1 MRSWIAAAALVA
13 IVDGGTAG
21 AQAPASA
28 TGFRIGPWEAA
39 AVGVST
45 GLPIICNA
53 AMHQGGNEA
62 LGLMV
67 DIMGRMW
74 FVATSPKWNVSPGR
88 PLAALLSFDD
98 GPRESVSAL
107 VSDQRE
113 LRFDVPTEG
122 ALETKLRRAGRI
134 AIYAAGQVAQFRLEQ
149 VGEVI
154 DRLRRCTAEGS
165 RAAASADRPP
175 TGQPASTSDGAAP
188 RALARAAAAL
198 PIPTAAWPSVQQESA
213 PRPAPLAE
221 PGATPRPTLQALY
234 RNLSGSV
241 WLVAVERGSVT
252 TWSGIGSAVAV
263 SRDTLLTN
271 CHVVRGAR
279 RIELRRGRTSLAA
292 TILAGDPRTDR
303 CLLRTTGAGLTP
315 VPGLR
320 DMGSL
325 AVGER
330 VYTIGNP
337 SGLEATFGE
346 GIISG
351 LRQSGGIR
359 LIQTTAPASPGS
371 SGGGLF
377 DARGNLLGITTFLIR
392 APGDTDT
399 FRFAIA
405 AEEYWR

>member
-1 MRSWIAAAALVA
+1 M
-13 IVDGGTAG
+13 
-21 AQAPASA
+21 
-28 TGFRIGPWEAA
+28 
-39 AVGVST
+39 
-45 GLPIICNA
+45 
-53 AMHQGGNEA
+53 
-62 LGLMV
+62 
-67 DIMGRMW
+67 
-74 FVATSPKWNVSPGR
+74 
-88 PLAALLSFDD
+88 
-98 GPRESVSAL
+98 
-107 VSDQRE
+107 
-113 LRFDVPTEG
+113 
-122 ALETKLRRAGRI
+122 
-134 AIYAAGQVAQFRLEQ
+134 
-149 VGEVI
+149 
-154 DRLRRCTAEGS
+154 
-165 RAAASADRPP
+165 
-175 TGQPASTSDGAAP
+175 
-188 RALARAAAAL
+188 
-198 PIPTAAWPSVQQESA
+198 
-213 PRPAPLAE
+213 
-221 PGATPRPTLQALY
+221 
-234 RNLSGSV
+234 
-241 WLVAVERGSVT
+241 
-252 TWSGIGSAVAV
+252 

-351 LRQSGGIR
+351 LRHAGGIR